1 MSLNGNILALFD
13 QLGLL
18 EDVMKISLINRST
31 SLYNQKLEKVAEVGV
46 NDYKRL

>member
-13 QLGLL
+13 QLDLL

-31 SLYNQKLEKVAEVGV
+31 SLYNEKLEKIAEVGV
-46 NDYKRL
+46 SDYKDL